1 MRPVEEE
8 MKSYSGTLNSLR
20 VIKSTAF
27 IVIDTPD
34 GKQEGFYVNH
44 AVVGEDSWRS
54 MFATKPRMP
63 IMIHGKGKDY
73 GHHGVFIV
81 AFRIDKV

>member
-20 VIKSTAF
+20 VFKSTAF

-34 GKQEGFYVNH
+34 GNQEGFYVNH
-44 AVVGEDSWRS
+44 AVVGEESWRNMDGIKYGS
-54 MFATKPRMP
+54 PLVM
-63 IMIHGKGKDY
+63 HGKGMDY
-73 GHHGVFIV
+73 GHLGAFIV
-81 AFRIDKV
+81 AFKIEKG